1 MLQEFITVAYADD
14 HALVRNGI
22 SSILNNVGGIKV
34 VIQARHG
41 IELISKIQN
50 APELPDICL
59 LDINMPEMDGFETIL
74 NLKKNWPQMKI
85 LVLTVFD
92 SDLYITRMI
101 RYGASGYLLK
111 SSDPEE
117 LKAALISAY
126 KSGYYYAD
134 ANTNELM
141 EQVKNK
147 EIAMPVVSDGEA
159 LFLKYICT
167 EKSYVTIAET
177 LDTSLETINSYRDSI
192 YQKFEMNN
200 RTNLALLAMQ
210 LGKADIETK

>member
-22 SSILNNVGGIKV
+22 SSILNNIGGIKV

-50 APELPDICL
+50 ASELPDICL

-147 EIAMPVVSDGEA
+147 EIEMPVVSDGEA

-177 LDTSLETINSYRDSI
+177 LDTSLETINRYRDSI

-210 LGKADIETK
+210 LGKAEIETK